1 MDLKKIGQN
10 IRRARNDMRITQAE
24 LAEKA
29 GFSDN
34 HVSRIETGVGT
45 MSLDSLIAISNA
57 LNTTP
62 DYLLL
67 GEYTI
72 TPNRAALVISEK
84 FKDLTQ
90 DEIAYILKSA
100 DLFREL
106 KVNRA

>member
-1 MDLKKIGQN
+1 MDLKNIGKN
-10 IRRARNDMRITQAE
+10 IQHARNEMGFTQAE
-24 LAEKA
+24 LAEIS
-29 GFSDN
+29 GFSVN
-34 HVSRIETGVGT
+34 HISRIETGSGT
-45 MSLDSLIAISNA
+45 MSLDSLVAIANA

-67 GEYTI
+67 GEYNI

-90 DEIAYILKSA
+90 DEVAYILKSA